1 MILGLVRRAKGAGDG
16 QQPQG
21 DEDDRAG
28 DLRPVAP
35 VQAAVQH
42 GNQAGQHGGEH
53 HQEQLHLQ
61 PSGAN
66 SRLQATGQAHAGD
79 QCPFEQVLA
88 VQATQDGRAVE
99 ASALELIA
107 QQQVKHGAAGQ
118 GDQAHD
124 HRRVQAVPDGQAVLG
139 QGAANH
145 RLRRCREQR
154 ADHLRREDPH
164 QQASEHQQLD
174 RRAHPARW
182 LVGGVRQVGR
192 GRTEEHIHGETQGVG
207 HAEGTGDRCHDRQA
221 QLDPARGIDEHGFG
235 EEHLFGEEAVEQRH
249 AGHRGAGDH
258 GQGGG
263 ERHQL
268 VQAAEFADIAGAA
281 FVVDDARGHEQR
293 GLERR
298 VVEDVEHRG
307 DGGQRAVQAE
317 QQGDQ
322 AQVADGR
329 VGQQSLEVVLEHR
342 AIRPEQQGAGT
353 GAADDVEP
361 FFTARKRRP

>member
-1 MILGLVRRAKGAGDG
+1 MVLGLIGRAKGAGDG

-21 DEDDRAG
+21 DEDDRPR
-28 DLRPVAP
+28 DFRPVTP
-35 VQAAVQH
+35 VKAAVEH
-42 GNQAGQHGGEH
+42 GNQPGQYGGEH

-61 PSGAN
+61 APGAN
-66 SRLQATGQAHAGD
+66 PGLQATGQAHDGD
-79 QCPFEQVLA
+79 QRAFEQVLA
-88 VQATQDGRAVE
+88 VQATDDGRTIE
-99 ASALELIA
+99 TSALELIA
-107 QQQVKHGAAGQ
+107 QQQIEQGAAGQ
-118 GDQAHD
+118 CDQAHD

-139 QGAANH
+139 QRAADY
-145 RLRRCREQR
+145 RLRRRREQR
-154 ADHLRREDPH
+154 ADYLGRENSH
-164 QQASEHQQLD
+164 QQAGEHQQLD
-174 RRAHPARW
+174 RRAHPAWW
-182 LVGGVRQVGR
+182 LVGCVWQVGR
-192 GRTEEHIHGETQGVG
+192 GRAEKHVHGETQGVS
-207 HAEGTGDRCHDRQA
+207 HAEGTGNGCHDRQA
-221 QLDPARGIDEHGFG
+221 QFDPARGIDEHGFG

-263 ERHQL
+263 ERHQF
-268 VQAAEFADIAGAA
+268 VQAAEFADIAGTA
-281 FVVDDARGHEQR
+281 FVVDDAGGHEQR

-322 AQVADGR
+322 AEVADGR

-342 AIRPEQQGAGT
+342 AIRPEQQGAGA
-353 GAADDVEP
+353 GATDDVEP